1 MSRFGLGVGIAL
13 LLLPVGP
20 SFAETNSTTDAIAP
34 VEEFSRQIGELKNT
48 FTELGKKIDDSAKAV
63 DGLND
68 VEKARKE
75 IEELR
80 AAVSTLLGT
89 VVDNGDLARLGNAA
103 LTRSQEKLRALEQE
117 TRFKPEERAFLIEQ
131 WRKIKDETERA

>member
-1 MSRFGLGVGIAL
+1 MSRFGLSVVAL
-13 LLLPVGP
+13 LLLLGP
-20 SFAETNSTTDAIAP
+20 SVAETSSTDAIAP

-89 VVDNGDLARLGNAA
+89 VVDNGDLSRLGNAA
-103 LTRSQEKLRALEQE
+103 LTRSQ
-117 TRFKPEERAFLIEQ
+117 
-131 WRKIKDETERA
+131 